1 MSSERSE
8 RALLE
13 ECEAPCEIAILYMA
27 KTTPERTDSTRFAR
41 RRKLSLGVALIG
53 NPRVLFIDE
62 ASSGMDPV
70 ARRKMW
76 DILSHLAKNRR

>member
-1 MSSERSE
+1 M
-8 RALLE
+8 
-13 ECEAPCEIAILYMA
+13 
-27 KTTPERTDSTRFAR
+27 
-41 RRKLSLGVALIG
+41 IG